1 VLNMLKIE
9 VPEVLP
15 KSEYLK
21 LPPSERELYVREII
35 RQTVRKN
42 EHGVTTSLLARRL
55 HFDSRTIEK
64 HLSILTY
71 TNEIYSV
78 KVGNTQL
85 FLPNSIPMHPAKK
98 QSFET
103 ENREY
108 VAYVL
113 QNRLGEFVFIQEKKK
128 TEFTEEVGGGI
139 LVPLDDFGK
148 FVNFLNTFKK
158 DVKKFKVS
166 E

>member
-1 VLNMLKIE
+1 MLRIE

-15 KSEYLK
+15 KNEYLK
-21 LPPSERELYVREII
+21 LPPSEREFYVREIL
-35 RQTVRKN
+35 RQTIRKN
-42 EHGVTTSLLARRL
+42 EHGVTVGLLAEQL
-55 HFDSRTIEK
+55 PFDSRTIEK

-85 FLPNSIPMHPAKK
+85 YLPNSIPIHPTKK

-113 QNRLGEFVFIQEKKK
+113 QNRLGEFVFIQEKKR
-128 TEFTEEVGGGI
+128 TEFTEEIGGGI
-139 LVPLDDFGK
+139 LIPLEDFKG
-148 FVNFLNTFKK
+148 FVKFLNSFKK
-158 DVKKFKVS
+158 DINKFKMS
-166 E
+166 G

>member
-1 VLNMLKIE
+1 MLRIE

-21 LPPSERELYVREII
+21 LPPSERELYVREIL
-35 RQTVRKN
+35 RQTIRKN
-42 EHGVTTSLLARRL
+42 IHGVTVGLLAKQL
-55 HFDSRTIEK
+55 PFDSRTIEK
-64 HLSILTY
+64 HLSVLMY
-71 TNEIYSV
+71 TNEIYAV

-85 FLPNSIPMHPAKK
+85 YLPNSIPMHPAKK

-139 LVPLDDFGK
+139 LIPLDDFKGFVK
-148 FVNFLNTFKK
+148 FL
-158 DVKKFKVS
+158 KKFTKDIDEFKMS
-166 E
+166 G

>member
-1 VLNMLKIE
+1 MLEIQ
-9 VPEVLP
+9 VPEVLQ

-21 LPPSERELYVREII
+21 LPPSERELYVREIL

-42 EHGVTTSLLARRL
+42 EHGVTIGLLAKRL
-55 HFDSRTIEK
+55 PFDSRTIEK
-64 HLSILTY
+64 HLSILTF
-71 TNEIYSV
+71 TNEIYAV
-78 KVGNTQL
+78 KIGNTQL
-85 FLPNSIPMHPAKK
+85 FLPNSIPLHPAKK

-108 VAYVL
+108 IAYVL

-139 LVPLDDFGK
+139 LIPLADFKGFVK
-148 FVNFLNTFKK
+148 FLDSFKK
-158 DVKKFKVS
+158 DINKFKIS
-166 E
+166 G

>member
-1 VLNMLKIE
+1 MLRIE

-21 LPPSERELYVREII
+21 LPPSERELYVREIL

-42 EHGVTTSLLARRL
+42 EHGVTVGLLTKKLR
-55 HFDSRTIEK
+55 FDSRTIEK

-78 KVGNTQL
+78 KIGNTQL
-85 FLPNSIPMHPAKK
+85 YLPNSIPMHPAKK

-108 VAYVL
+108 IAYVL

-128 TEFTEEVGGGI
+128 TEFTEEIGGGI
-139 LVPLDDFGK
+139 LIPLADFSR

-158 DVKKFKVS
+158 DMHKFKGS